1 MMDQAAQ
8 VIGFFS
14 WSYSMKIENYP
25 CIDPIRRLIISF
37 KFLTI
42 SVEITLLLKIYFLTK
57 FKRYEIYLIW
67 EKSKGNFSKRFSSFV
82 FFRENNF
89 LEFKLIDFNN
99 HVIIRII
106 ATNERV
112 ENNTLFESNLF
123 FFLSLS

>member
-1 MMDQAAQ
+1 MDQAAQ

-14 WSYSMKIENYP
+14 WSYSMEIENYP

-89 LEFKLIDFNN
+89 FEFKLIL
-99 HVIIRII
+99 IIMLLLKLLPRTKESRII
-106 ATNERV
+106 
-112 ENNTLFESNLF
+112 LFSNLISSF
-123 FFLSLS
+123 S

>member
-14 WSYSMKIENYP
+14 WSYSMEIENYP

-37 KFLTI
+37 KFLII

-67 EKSKGNFSKRFSSFV
+67 EKSKGNFSKRFSLFV

-99 HVIIRII
+99 HVIIKII
-106 ATNERV
+106 AMNERV
-112 ENNTLFESNLF
+112 ENNTRI
-123 FFLSLS
+123 

>member
-1 MMDQAAQ
+1 MDQAAQ

-14 WSYSMKIENYP
+14 WSYSMEIENYP

-42 SVEITLLLKIYFLTK
+42 SVEITFLLKIYFLTK

-89 LEFKLIDFNN
+89 FEFKLIL
-99 HVIIRII
+99 IIMLLLKLLPRTKESRII
-106 ATNERV
+106 
-112 ENNTLFESNLF
+112 LFSNLISSF
-123 FFLSLS
+123 S

>member
-1 MMDQAAQ
+1 MDQAAQ

-14 WSYSMKIENYP
+14 WSYSMEIENYP
-25 CIDPIRRLIISF
+25 CIDPIRQLIISF

-89 LEFKLIDFNN
+89 LEFKLIL
-99 HVIIRII
+99 IIMLLLKLLPRTKESRII
-106 ATNERV
+106 
-112 ENNTLFESNLF
+112 LFSNLISSF
-123 FFLSLS
+123 S

>member
-14 WSYSMKIENYP
+14 WSYSMEIENYP

-89 LEFKLIDFNN
+89 LEFKLI
-99 HVIIRII
+99 IIKII